1 MPSPAGALRI
11 GVLQAMAACFAW
23 AFAFIGPL
31 ILSDWPGLAVAA
43 GRYIAYGAASLLTLW
58 LLHRRGQMQLRDAGL
73 WRESLL
79 LTLFGNLLYYA
90 LLSVA
95 VQKAGYVMPTLII
108 GLLPVTVSL
117 AARLRQRRPITLRY
131 GWALLLIL
139 IGLWLAQVPALDA
152 LGSLHATSRDERLGW
167 LCAAGSTLLWTVYGV
182 MNAERLKARPGISGL
197 QWTSLQGTA
206 ALPFA
211 LLLFAANRPDARHDG
226 ADWAL
231 FIAVSLFL
239 GLVTSWLANTLWNL
253 SSTRLPPSLLGQMI
267 VFETIGGI
275 AYGAIWTGAWPAAT
289 VLVGTAVLIGGVIVA
304 LSEQQPG

>member
-1 MPSPAGALRI
+1 MRAGVFYAI
-11 GVLQAMAACFAW
+11 AACFGW

-31 ILSDWPGLAVAA
+31 ILAGWPALAVAA
-43 GRYIAYGAASLLTLW
+43 GRYIAYGAASVVTLW
-58 LLHRRGQMQLRDAGL
+58 LLHRRGRTQLRDARL

-117 AARLRQRRPITLRY
+117 AARIRHRLPITPRY
-131 GWALLLIL
+131 GWALLLIAA
-139 IGLWLAQVPALDA
+139 GLWLAQAPQVDA
-152 LGSLHATSRDERLGW
+152 VGDSRAASTDELIGW
-167 LCAAGSTLLWTVYGV
+167 LCAAGSTLLWTIYGV
-182 MNAERLKARPGISGL
+182 INAERLRARPGISGM
-197 QWTSLQGTA
+197 QWSSLQGTA

-211 LLLFAANRPDARHDG
+211 LLLFAATQPDVAHDPN
-226 ADWAL
+226 DWLL

-239 GLVTSWLANTLWNL
+239 GVITSWAANSLWNL

-289 VLVGTAVLIGGVIVA
+289 VLAGTAVLILGVVVA
-304 LSEQQPG
+304 LSERQPALAPA